1 MMNDELTLRNAIRAD
16 IPVLAKHRRWM
27 FDDMLMVQ
35 KAGYTA
41 AEVESMEPAYQRY
54 LEEHFGGI
62 LRAWVVEVAGRVV
75 ASGAVL
81 LYDWPPRP
89 GDSVG
94 RAALLHSVYTE
105 PEYRRRGLARRIVDV
120 MVAECRRMGLRTVSL
135 HASEAGRSLYEAMGF
150 KETSEMRLG
159 LR

>member
-41 AEVESMEPAYQRY
+41 AEVGSMEPAYQRY

-62 LRAWVVEVAGRVV
+62 LRAGVVEVAGRVV
-75 ASGAVL
+75 ASG
-81 LYDWPPRP
+81 
-89 GDSVG
+89 
-94 RAALLHSVYTE
+94 ALLHSVYTE